1 MSRVKVIILEDE
13 VLVARDLR
21 NRLTHLGYDIVG
33 VYHSYTE
40 AKAQLSGSI
49 DFDLML
55 IDIELDGELSGISIA
70 RKLQETGE
78 RPFIFLTSHAEP
90 EIVKEAQSTGPSAY
104 LIKPFRDQEVQIA
117 IDLAVSNFA
126 LKEAPEV
133 NSEDSDS
140 YLINDSFFIKKKFRY
155 DKVKVEDILFAEAQ
169 RNYTL
174 IKTKV
179 ETYLLSLTLKTV
191 INRLTYPYFVQSHR
205 SYLLNLKHITGF
217 EGNRVFI
224 DDNEIPVGK
233 NYRQALFNRF
243 RTL

>member
-1 MSRVKVIILEDE
+1 MSKVRVIILEDE
-13 VLVARDLR
+13 VLVARDLG
-21 NRLTHLGYDIVG
+21 NRLRHLGYEIAG
-33 VYHSYTE
+33 TFHSYDDARSYLAE
-40 AKAQLSGSI
+40 GP

-55 IDIELDGELSGISIA
+55 IDIELDGVLSGIDIA
-70 RKLQETGE
+70 RELQQKGE

-104 LIKPFRDQEVQIA
+104 LIKPFRDREVQIA

-133 NSEDSDS
+133 NEEDSDA

-179 ETYLLSLTLKTV
+179 ESYLLSLTLKTV
-191 INRLTYPYFVQSHR
+191 INRLKYPYFVQSHR
-205 SYLLNLKHITGF
+205 SYLLNMKHITGF
-217 EGNRVFI
+217 EGNRVYI
-224 DDNEIPVGK
+224 GENEIPVSK
-233 NYRQALFNRF
+233 NFREAVFNRF

>member
-1 MSRVKVIILEDE
+1 MSKVKVVILEDE
-13 VLVARDLR
+13 VLVARDLG
-21 NRLTHLGYDIVG
+21 NRLRHLGYEIAG
-33 VYHSYTE
+33 TFHTYTD
-40 AKAQLSGSI
+40 AKSHLSERP

-55 IDIELDGELSGISIA
+55 IDIELDGQLSGIDIA
-70 RKLQETGE
+70 RELQETGE

-90 EIVKEAQSTGPSAY
+90 EIVKEAQRTSPSAY
-104 LIKPFRDQEVQIA
+104 LIKPFRDREIQIA

-133 NSEDSDS
+133 NEEDADS

-174 IKTKV
+174 IKTRA
-179 ETYLLSLTLKTV
+179 ESYLLSLTLKTV
-191 INRLTYPYFVQSHR
+191 INRLTYPYFIQSHR
-205 SYLLNLKHITGF
+205 SYLLNLLHITGF

-224 DDNEIPVGK
+224 EENEIPVSK
-233 NYRQALFNRF
+233 NFREAVFNRF

>member
-1 MSRVKVIILEDE
+1 M
-13 VLVARDLR
+13 LVARDLG
-21 NRLTHLGYDIVG
+21 NRLKHLGYEIAGTFHTYAD
-33 VYHSYTE
+33 
-40 AKAQLSGSI
+40 AKSLLSETP

-55 IDIELDGELSGISIA
+55 IDIELDGELSGIDIA
-70 RKLQETGE
+70 RELQETGE

-90 EIVKEAQSTGPSAY
+90 EIVREAQSTGPSAY
-104 LIKPFRDQEVQIA
+104 LIKPFRDREIQIA

-133 NSEDSDS
+133 NEEDSDS

-155 DKVKVEDILFAEAQ
+155 DKVRVEDILFAEAQ

-174 IKTKV
+174 IKTRA
-179 ETYLLSLTLKTV
+179 ESYLLSLTLKTV
-191 INRLTYPYFVQSHR
+191 INRLTYPYFIQSHR
-205 SYLLNLKHITGF
+205 SYLLNLMHITGF

-224 DDNEIPVGK
+224 EENEIPVSK
-233 NYRQALFNRF
+233 NFREAVFNRF

>member
-1 MSRVKVIILEDE
+1 MSKVKVVILEDE
-13 VLVARDLR
+13 VLVARDLG
-21 NRLTHLGYDIVG
+21 NRLRHLGYEIAGTFHTYAD
-33 VYHSYTE
+33 
-40 AKAQLSGSI
+40 AKSHLSERP

-55 IDIELDGELSGISIA
+55 IDIELDGELSGIDIA
-70 RKLQETGE
+70 RELQETGE

-104 LIKPFRDQEVQIA
+104 LIKPFRDREIQIA

-133 NSEDSDS
+133 NEEDADS

-155 DKVKVEDILFAEAQ
+155 DKVRVEDILFAEAQ

-174 IKTKV
+174 IKTRA
-179 ETYLLSLTLKTV
+179 ESYLLSLTLKTV
-191 INRLTYPYFVQSHR
+191 INRLTYPYFIQSHR
-205 SYLLNLKHITGF
+205 SYLLNLMHITGF

-224 DDNEIPVGK
+224 EENEIPVSK
-233 NYRQALFNRF
+233 NFREAVFNRF